1 MRSRFACGLA
11 GLIVALA
18 TAAPTAA
25 NAQAGNQTDLAE
37 MDIEELGRI
46 TVTSASRGPEP
57 ISHASA
63 AIFVIT
69 REDMRRAGATS
80 VPDALRLA
88 PGLQVA
94 RVTARD
100 WSITARG
107 FAEASPNKLLVLVDG
122 RAVYSPLF
130 AGVFWDIQSWPIA
143 DIERIEVILGPGATL
158 WGSNAVNG
166 VINIIS
172 RDAGLTRGGRA
183 IARTSTDAPV
193 AGLVRYGFGLG
204 AASAVRVYGMYSTRE
219 PSKFADGS
227 EADDDWER
235 GQGGFRFD
243 ADLGE
248 RAHLTVQGDAYAG
261 AGDQISR
268 IVGLEPPY
276 IEFVP
281 GRREVSGGNV
291 LARWTRTLG
300 ERSEVRVQGYY
311 DRAVR
316 TQLPG
321 TGRVAVDIGDVEVQH
336 RFGLGRRQNVV
347 WGAGY
352 RFISDELEDVFGIG
366 LVPSARRTHLLT
378 AYAQDEIELLPA
390 KVFATVGAKLERN
403 DLSGIEF
410 QPNARVRWSP
420 VPKHTAWSSISRA
433 VRIPTRLDTDIRFI
447 TAVLPTSPL
456 TIVRVE
462 GNEDFDSESAIAAEA
477 GYRGELASWFSVDVS
492 LYHSWY
498 DRLRTV
504 HPLAPVEENGLTIQP
519 LTIGN
524 AATGRTWGGTIA
536 ANWRPTS
543 RMLVRGS
550 YTRLEMRVTPDA
562 DAPPGSTPNIAP
574 GANPEHFGSLAA
586 YIDLPGDFELHLIGR
601 YIGELTAPAVD
612 EYVEAGFR
620 LGWQALPNLGIGLRG
635 ENLLHDRHAEFA
647 AAPVR
652 EMPRRG
658 ELHVE
663 WRF

>member
-1 MRSRFACGLA
+1 MRSRFACALA
-11 GLIVALA
+11 GLVVVVVPSLA
-18 TAAPTAA
+18 MAQEGTQAPS
-25 NAQAGNQTDLAE
+25 LAE
-37 MDIEELGRI
+37 MDIEALGRI

-130 AGVFWDIQSWPIA
+130 AGVFWDVQAWPIS

-166 VINIIS
+166 VINIIT
-172 RDAGLTRGGRA
+172 RDAGVTRGGR
-183 IARTSTDAPV
+183 ISARTSTDAPI
-193 AGLVRYGFGLG
+193 AGQARYGFGLG

-219 PSKFADGS
+219 PSKFTDGS

-243 ADLGE
+243 SDFGG
-248 RAHLTVQGDAYAG
+248 RTHLTVQGDAYAG
-261 AGDQISR
+261 AGDQASR
-268 IVGLEPPY
+268 VVRLEPPY
-276 IEFVP
+276 TEFVP

-316 TQLPG
+316 TQLPA
-321 TGRVAVDIGDVEVQH
+321 TGRVAVDIADVEVQH

-352 RFISDELEDVFGIG
+352 RHISDELEDLFAIG
-366 LVPSARRTHLLT
+366 LVPPARRTHLLT
-378 AYAQDEIELLPA
+378 AYAQDEFELVPSRF
-390 KVFATVGAKLERN
+390 FATLGAKLERN
-403 DLSGIEF
+403 DFSGVEF
-410 QPNARVRWSP
+410 QPNARIRWSP
-420 VPKHTAWSSISRA
+420 VGRHTAWSSVSRA
-433 VRIPTRLDTDIRFI
+433 VRIPSRLDTDIRFI
-447 TAVLPTSPL
+447 TTVIPTSPL
-456 TIVRVE
+456 TVVRVE
-462 GNEDFDSESAIAAEA
+462 GNENFDSESVIATEA
-477 GYRGELASWFSVDVS
+477 GYRGELASWFSVDLS
-492 LYHSWY
+492 LYHNWY
-498 DRLRTV
+498 ERLRTV
-504 HPLAPVEENGLTIQP
+504 HPLAPVSENGLTIQP
-519 LTIGN
+519 LTLGN
-524 AATGRTWGGTIA
+524 DASGRTWGGTIA

-543 RMLVRGS
+543 RVLVRGS
-550 YTRLEMRVTPDA
+550 YTRLEMRVTPDPG
-562 DAPPGSTPNIAP
+562 APPGSAPGIAP
-574 GANPEHFGSLAA
+574 GANPEHFGSLST
-586 YIDLPGDFELHLIGR
+586 YVDLPGDFEVHLIGR
-601 YIGELTAPAVD
+601 YIGELTEPVVD
-612 EYVEAGFR
+612 DYVEAGFR
-620 LGWQALPNLGIGLRG
+620 FGWQVRPNLAIGIRG
-635 ENLLHDRHAEFA
+635 ENLLHERHAEFA
-647 AAPVR
+647 AAPQR

-658 ELHVE
+658 EVHVE